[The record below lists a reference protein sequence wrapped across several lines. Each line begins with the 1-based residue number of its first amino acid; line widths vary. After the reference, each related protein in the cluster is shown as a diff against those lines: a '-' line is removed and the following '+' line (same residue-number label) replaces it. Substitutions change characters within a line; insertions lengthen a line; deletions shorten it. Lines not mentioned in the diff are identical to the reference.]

1 MGRGATVQQLLA
13 CSNCDQGAAD
23 RYWWLA
29 GAGLLVSL
37 VVIVVLL
44 VRMRAG
50 DRKAQVLGALAAG
63 VLLLGID
70 LTLSTLA
77 HGTHAVVDGIRVSC
91 GSALTAAKTSGIP
104 TDAALDRTQL
114 ACRQV
119 GRRHLHDGLPVALPI
134 LAVGFL
140 AAAAGIATA
149 SRGSTRLRTPA

>member
-1 MGRGATVQQLLA
+1 MTQQLLA

-29 GAGLLVSL
+29 GAGLLVSI

-44 VRMRAG
+44 VRLRAG
-50 DRKAQVLGALAAG
+50 DRKAQILGGLAVG
-63 VLLLGID
+63 ILILGIG
-70 LTLSTLA
+70 LSLNTLA
-77 HGTHAVVDGIRVSC
+77 HATHAVVDGIHVSC

-119 GRRHLHDGLPVALPI
+119 GRHHLHDGLPVALPI
-134 LAVGFL
+134 FAVGLL
-140 AAAAGIATA
+140 ATVAGSAVG
-149 SRGSTRLRTPA
+149 RERSTELRAHS